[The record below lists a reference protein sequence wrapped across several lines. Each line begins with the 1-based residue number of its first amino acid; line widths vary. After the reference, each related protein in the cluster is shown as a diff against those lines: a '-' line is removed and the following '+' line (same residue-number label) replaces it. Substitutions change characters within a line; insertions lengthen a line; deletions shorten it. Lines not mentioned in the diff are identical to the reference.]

1 MINQLELLF
10 SGPFKFMDKGAEERA
25 RGAREQVPRKSKT
38 KNGSEVVERPP
49 PKMETLRFYF
59 RCYSQVIPTLTT

>member
-49 PKMETLRFYF
+49 PPKWKHSDFILDATVR
-59 RCYSQVIPTLTT
+59 